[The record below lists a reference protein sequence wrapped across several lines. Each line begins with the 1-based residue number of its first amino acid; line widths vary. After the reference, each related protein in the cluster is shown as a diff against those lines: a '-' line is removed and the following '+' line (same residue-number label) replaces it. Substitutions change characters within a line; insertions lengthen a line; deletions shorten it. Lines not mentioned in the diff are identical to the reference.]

1 MDLNIKDQKI
11 PTNDLIALQQ
21 LERISTKWV
30 SHILWHLE
38 PFEHARFGEL
48 QSALTGI
55 SGKMLSQ
62 RLKMLEEIG
71 WVWREQKPT
80 IPVTVYYG
88 LTPPGKVAA
97 KALYCLICKIVE
109 NERY

>member
-1 MDLNIKDQKI
+1 MDVNIKPQRI
-11 PTNDLIALQQ
+11 PLNDLIALEQ
-21 LERISTKWV
+21 LDRISTKWV
-30 SHILWHLE
+30 AHILWHLE
-38 PFEHARFGEL
+38 SYEQVRFGEL

-62 RLKMLEEIG
+62 RLKMLEEAG

-88 LTPPGKVAA
+88 LTETGKVAA
-97 KALYCLICKIVE
+97 NALYRWICQIVE
-109 NERY
+109 HER